1 MPAISTTQIEP
12 DIVVVS
18 IAGRLALGRECQ
30 QVEWAVDK
38 LIDESMK
45 KVVFDLSELNY
56 MDSTGLGIIVM
67 CRGKLE
73 TAGGELRVASMQP
86 RILELMKMTH
96 LNQIMQLYPT
106 VADAADNF
114 NISPR

>member
-1 MPAISTTQIEP
+1 MPAISTTEIEP

-18 IAGRLALGRECQ
+18 IGGRLALGRECQ

-38 LIDESMK
+38 LIDERRK

-56 MDSTGLGIIVM
+56 LDSTGLGIIVM

-73 TAGGELRVASMQP
+73 TAGGQLRVASPQP
-86 RILELMKMTH
+86 RILELMKMTR
-96 LNQIMQLYPT
+96 LDQIMTFYPT

-114 NISPR
+114 DIAR